1 MEQKMPAPIE
11 SVTLTSATYSGVT
24 FNPTFINFFYGKN
37 GAGKTS
43 LGLEI
48 TEGSGVKWTEGE
60 NPASYEILLYN
71 QDFIDRHFRT
81 LDKLQGVFSLS
92 DGKETEET
100 EKKIKAYGEQKRAL
114 EKRLYEI
121 SGDSGEKAKISQ
133 TLQTIETNYQGACL
147 RNTKELRE
155 KYKLAFKGATRNPQL
170 AQKISNTAPREV
182 NEEELEK
189 LYEIAF
195 SREAKE
201 YPYLVEIGSGD
212 LIDNIPTC
220 DLMTEVIVSKG
231 DTVYANLVG
240 QLHSL
245 EWIEEGHKRFHND
258 AGGLCPYC
266 QQVLPG
272 NFEALLAS
280 CYDEEYQKKIA
291 KITAFR
297 DSYFQHMNSIYQ
309 VIEHNQSLEM
319 LPAVAQHMDE
329 LKPKIENFLRA
340 MRSVIVQID
349 NKLKSPSTSIE
360 LEDVTGLIRDIDK
373 AFTQANIYIKHNN
386 DVVAK
391 LSESREQCIKDVWA
405 LTAYHV
411 LGELQTYHL
420 SRGEA
425 ERTNS
430 KLDSE
435 ITKIQSELKTID
447 SALAGLSTA
456 STTIQAAIIDINR
469 LLRDSGFEGFEIE
482 KSDMTPNAYK
492 VVRKNKEKAVAVR
505 LSDGEKHFLSFLY
518 FYNLV
523 KGCQEN
529 GVMKDKIVII
539 DDPVSSLDGNALFI
553 VSSIVREMIEICY
566 NNTDYR
572 DHQVKGDYI
581 KQLFILTH
589 NAQFHR
595 GITYNQVNRFKSVNF
610 YKINKVDNASTITP
624 CIRPSRTQAGEDENY
639 NPVKNAY
646 AALWTEYQELN
657 SEIPLMNVIHRIL
670 DFYFLDMCGRDGL
683 SVREEVLVK
692 NREKFIGTKEDGTPD
707 MTLFTLADS
716 MLQYMGA
723 GFDGD
728 MSLVNDYTDVEQI
741 RKTFEMIFDRLG
753 QGQHYR
759 MMMER
764 SKDAVVPN
772 KEEIIAAATPK
783 GHK

>member
-1 MEQKMPAPIE
+1 MPVSTPMEGGNKLVEQKMPAPIE

-24 FNPTFINFFYGKN
+24 FNPTFVNFFYGKN
-37 GAGKTS
+37 GAGKTT

-48 TEGSGVKWTEGE
+48 AEGAGVKWADGE
-60 NPASYEILLYN
+60 NPAAYEILLYN
-71 QDFIDRHFRT
+71 QDFIDKHFRT

-100 EKKIKAYGEQKRAL
+100 EKKIKAYSEQRKAL
-114 EKRLYEI
+114 EKRLHDI
-121 SGDSGEKAKISQ
+121 SGDGGEKEKISHA
-133 TLQTIETNYQGACL
+133 LQTIEANYQGACL
-147 RNTKELRE
+147 RNTRELRE
-155 KYKLAFKGATRNPQL
+155 KYKLAFRGFSRNPQL
-170 AQKISNTAPREV
+170 AQKISSTSPREI
-182 NEEELEK
+182 NEEELDK
-189 LYEIAF
+189 LYEITF
-195 SREAKE
+195 SQEAKE
-201 YPYLVEIGSGD
+201 YPFLVEIGSGD

-220 DLMTEVIVSKG
+220 ALMTEEVVSKG
-231 DTVYANLVG
+231 NTEYANLVSK
-240 QLHSL
+240 LHSL
-245 EWIEEGHKRFHND
+245 EWIEEGHKRFHDD
-258 AGGLCPYC
+258 ANGLCPYC
-266 QQVLPG
+266 QQALPD
-272 NFEALLAS
+272 NFETMLAS
-280 CYDEEYQKKIA
+280 CYDEEYQKKITQ
-291 KITAFR
+291 ITAFR
-297 DSYFQHMNSIYQ
+297 DRYFQHMNSIYQ
-309 VIEHNQSLEM
+309 VIQHNQSLEM
-319 LPAVAQHMDE
+319 FPAVAQHMEE
-329 LKPKIENFLRA
+329 LKPKIDNFLRA
-340 MRSVIVQID
+340 MRNVVVQID
-349 NKLKSPSTSIE
+349 DKLKSPSTSIE
-360 LEDVTGLIRDIDK
+360 LEDLTGLIRDIDK
-373 AFTQANIYIKHNN
+373 SFTQANIRIKHNN

-391 LSESREQCIKDVWA
+391 LSESREQCVKDVWA
-405 LTAYHV
+405 LTAYRV

-435 ITKIQSELKTID
+435 IAQIQSELKIID
-447 SALAGLSTA
+447 SALAALSTT
-456 STTIQAAIIDINR
+456 STTIQAAIIEINR

-553 VSSIVREMIEICY
+553 VSSLVREMIEICY

-595 GITYNQVNRFKSVNF
+595 GITYNQVSRFKSVNF
-610 YKINKVDNASTITP
+610 YKINKVDNTSTITL
-624 CIRPSRTQAGEDENY
+624 CTRPSRTRAGEDENY

-646 AALWTEYQELN
+646 AALWTEYQELK

-683 SVREEVLVK
+683 NVREDVLIK
-692 NREKFIGTKEDGTPD
+692 NREQFIEIKEDGTPD

-728 MSLVNDYTDVEQI
+728 LSLITDYADVEQI
-741 RKTFEMIFDRLG
+741 RKTFEMIFDKLG
-753 QGQHYR
+753 QGQHFN

-764 SKDAVVPN
+764 ARL
-772 KEEIIAAATPK
+772 
-783 GHK
+783 